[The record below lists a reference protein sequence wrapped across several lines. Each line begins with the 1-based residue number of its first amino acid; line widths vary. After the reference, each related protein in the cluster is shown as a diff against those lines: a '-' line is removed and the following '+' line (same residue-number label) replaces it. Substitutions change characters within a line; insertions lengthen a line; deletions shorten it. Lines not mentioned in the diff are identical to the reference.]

1 MGCNCKKRYDKIKKF
16 ADNKEQ
22 LEQEENEINQNIVN
36 KVARFVMQ
44 IFAGIIASCLFIIV
58 VIPIT
63 IYIIGCIL
71 LGKQPNI
78 IIKNPKNIFKKK
90 DAR

>member
-1 MGCNCKKRYDKIKKF
+1 MGCNCKKTYDKVKKF
-16 ADNKEQ
+16 ADNREQ
-22 LEQEENEINQNIVN
+22 LEQEENEISQNIVN

>member
-1 MGCNCKKRYDKIKKF
+1 MGCNCKKTYDKVKKY
-16 ADNKEQ
+16 ADNREQ

-36 KVARFVMQ
+36 KVARFIMQ

-90 DAR
+90 NAR